1 MKQALQDPAS
11 KSQAVRML
19 AELSE
24 LRDGREA
31 GLELFQYVV
40 DNETSDS
47 QTWLVGL
54 AFSSHAVLPR
64 LPAIPRTRRPLP
76 EGGCGGGRQV
86 PRVACGRLALRGR
99 AAAEEGL
106 QGRLVMIE
114 HIT

>member
-11 KSQAVRML
+11 KAEAVKML

-40 DNETSDS
+40 DNEASDA

-54 AFSSHAVLPR
+54 ALISHAVLPR
-64 LPAIPRTRRPLP
+64 FPAKPWT
-76 EGGCGGGRQV
+76 C
-86 PRVACGRLALRGR
+86 
-99 AAAEEGL
+99 
-106 QGRLVMIE
+106 
-114 HIT
+114 